1 MSEKQGT
8 QEPSKQEENVWE
20 KGVTQPINQQAAN
33 SKTSRKGK
41 GNDKKQAGL
50 LTRIET
56 AKSDIQ
62 TSKVKEAIAFADVA
76 SDDFIDLT
84 DKFTALRIVEKTAGS
99 IQRAG
104 SMATN
109 FLRSTPATGTY
120 LEDALTSTIE
130 MEDPFLALLTG
141 S

>member
-1 MSEKQGT
+1 MKDRSDLGDGIEEPKKQPKNG
-8 QEPSKQEENVWE
+8 
-20 KGVTQPINQQAAN
+20 
-33 SKTSRKGK
+33 RKGK
-41 GNDKKQAGL
+41 TDNNKEANL

-56 AKSDIQ
+56 AKNNIQ
-62 TSKVKEAIAFADVA
+62 SAKLQEAVAFANVA
-76 SDDFIDLT
+76 SDDFIELA
-84 DKFTALRIVEKTAGS
+84 DKLTALGIVEKTAGS

-109 FLRSTPATGTY
+109 FLRSTPATGMF

>member
-1 MSEKQGT
+1 MYEPPDT
-8 QEPSKQEENVWE
+8 QDQSSLGEGIETPKR
-20 KGVTQPINQQAAN
+20 QPRN
-33 SKTSRKGK
+33 SRKGK
-41 GNDKKQAGL
+41 VDSNKETNL

-56 AKSDIQ
+56 AKNNIQ
-62 TSKVKEAIAFADVA
+62 AAKLQEVSAFADVA
-76 SDDFIDLT
+76 SDDFIELA
-84 DKFTALRIVEKTAGS
+84 DKLTALGIVEKTAGS

-104 SMATN
+104 TLATN

-120 LEDALTSTIE
+120 LEDALTSTID

>member
-1 MSEKQGT
+1 MSEKQDTRDQYDLDEGI
-8 QEPSKQEENVWE
+8 EARKP
-20 KGVTQPINQQAAN
+20 P
-33 SKTSRKGK
+33 KTSRKGR
-41 GNDKKQAGL
+41 GDNKKQDNL
-50 LTRIET
+50 LARIET
-56 AKSDIQ
+56 AKSEIQ
-62 TSKVKEAIAFADVA
+62 TAKIEEAIAFADVA

-104 SMATN
+104 SLATN